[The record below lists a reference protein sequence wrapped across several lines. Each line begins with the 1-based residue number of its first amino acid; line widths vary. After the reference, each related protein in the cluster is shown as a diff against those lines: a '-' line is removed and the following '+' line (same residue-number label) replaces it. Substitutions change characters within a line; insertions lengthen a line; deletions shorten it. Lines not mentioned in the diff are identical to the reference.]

1 MTFGSTAKNLLFILL
16 ISVSFFACKD
26 DKNITESNPPEEVD
40 VFEQNKLLG
49 KGINLGNAL
58 EAANE
63 GDWGVT
69 LKKEYFSII
78 KNAGFNSIRVPIKWS
93 AHASKIS
100 PYLITPSFF
109 ERIDWVIDQA
119 IKNDLAIIINI
130 HHYDEM
136 LANPIEE
143 EARFLK
149 IWEQIATRYKDY
161 PSKLFFEV
169 LNEPNG
175 NLTAELWN
183 KILADGVAKIR
194 ETNPYRTVLVGTA
207 EWGGIGGLSKLE
219 LPKNDK
225 NIIVSFHYY
234 NPFNFTH
241 QGAEWVAG
249 ADAWLGTT
257 WSNTEIERN
266 AVINDFNLAISWARS
281 KNVPL
286 NCGEFGAYSKA
297 DLTSRVLWTAMVSQY
312 AYSENISFHYWEFCS
327 GFGIYDKN
335 TNQFINALLK
345 ALIPTA

>member
-1 MTFGSTAKNLLFILL
+1 MKTFSALKNLFLL
-16 ISVSFFACKD
+16 ITISVLSFACKE
-26 DKNITESNPPEEVD
+26 KNITESNTPQEVD

-49 KGINLGNAL
+49 RGINLGNAL
-58 EAANE
+58 EAPNE
-63 GDWGVT
+63 GEWGVVI
-69 LKKEYFSII
+69 KEEYFSAI

-109 ERIDWVIDQA
+109 KRIDWVISEA
-119 IKNDLAIIINI
+119 LKNDLAIIINI

-136 LANPIEE
+136 LANPNDE
-143 EARFLK
+143 EARFLR

-161 PSKLFFEV
+161 SSKLFFEV
-169 LNEPNG
+169 LNEPNA

-183 KILADGVAKIR
+183 KILADGISKIR
-194 ETNPYRTVLVGTA
+194 ETNPYRTILVGTA

-219 LPKNDK
+219 LPKDEK
-225 NIIVSFHYY
+225 NIIVTFHYY

-241 QGAEWVAG
+241 QGAEWVQG

-257 WSNTEIERN
+257 WTNKENERN
-266 AVINDFNLAISWARS
+266 AVIGDFNLAISWAHS

-297 DLTSRVLWTAMVSQY
+297 DLASRVLWTAMVSQY

-327 GFGIYDKN
+327 GFGIYKTDS
-335 TNQFINALLK
+335 NQFINELLES
-345 ALIPTA
+345 LIPNV